1 MTSEERLDSLFK
13 NFVSEKTSDQILVE
27 GLMSI
32 YGEAYHEIT
41 KYQSWLR
48 NIILMVENINISV
61 SITSIDEKQALIYVN
76 KAFEALTLYSREEV
90 IGKNCKF
97 LQGEFPSIYEKT
109 ARQTMAHT
117 IMSKHT
123 CKVLVTN
130 YKKDGT
136 KFRNLVILI
145 PIKNS
150 KGELCFYMGLQCDIS
165 SELTSFNHIM
175 TMDDLITILPKVVNE
190 DTVDDFPTD
199 IVVAVKSWL
208 KVVPQY
214 NNNSNQTTRTF
225 PRIASA
231 GNVLLAPPPS
241 PQLHA
246 TRTPLS
252 NRIYNKS
259 L

>member
-1 MTSEERLDSLFK
+1 MTSEERLDVLYK
-13 NFVSEKTSDQILVE
+13 NPIPEKRTNDILVE

-32 YGEAYHEIT
+32 YGDAYGEIT

-48 NIILMVENINISV
+48 NVILMVENINISV

-76 KAFEALTLYSREEV
+76 KAFETLTLYSLDEV
-90 IGKNCKF
+90 VGKNCKF

-117 IMSKHT
+117 ITSKHF

-136 KFRNLVILI
+136 KFRNLVMLF
-145 PIKNS
+145 PIKNT
-150 KGELCFYMGLQCDIS
+150 KQELCFYMGLQCDIS
-165 SELTSFNHIM
+165 SEMTSFNHVM
-175 TMDDLITILPKVVNE
+175 TMEDLITILPKVINE
-190 DTVDDFPTD
+190 DVIDDFPTD

-214 NNNSNQTTRTF
+214 NMQQPAKTL

-231 GNVLLAPPPS
+231 GVLLAPPPS

-252 NRIYNKS
+252 NRICNRS

>member
-1 MTSEERLDSLFK
+1 MTSVECLDALYQ
-13 NFVSEKTSDQILVE
+13 NDIHENRTNDNILVE

-32 YGEAYHEIT
+32 YGDAYGEIT

-48 NIILMVENINISV
+48 NVILMVENINISV
-61 SITSIDEKQALIYVN
+61 SITTVDEKQALIYVN
-76 KAFEALTLYSREEV
+76 KAFEALTLYSREEIV
-90 IGKNCKF
+90 GKNCKF

-117 IMSKHT
+117 IASKHF
-123 CKVLVTN
+123 CKVLLTN

-136 KFRNLVILI
+136 KFRNLLMLF
-145 PIKNS
+145 PIKNV
-150 KGELCFYMGLQCDIS
+150 KQDLCFYMGLQCDIS
-165 SELTSFNHIM
+165 SEITSFNHVM
-175 TMDDLITILPKVVNE
+175 KMEDLMTILPKVINE
-190 DTVDDFPTD
+190 DVVDDFPTD

-214 NNNSNQTTRTF
+214 TVPQQQTKTL
-225 PRIASA
+225 PRIGST
-231 GNVLLAPPPS
+231 GGSIAPPPS

-252 NRIYNKS
+252 SRYKKS
-259 L
+259 I